1 MSKPGGKGSKAVAG
15 WKGAVAE
22 GRELRPPPGQPEKIR
37 LTVAYAER
45 YGLSA
50 KLPRNPAFG
59 GSIGAFR
66 IFRQLRTK
74 RLLYFIQASR
84 QDPGTHLAC
93 LISAISSKNPRQYTK
108 YSLRFL
114 NDLTKTMTAQS
125 AHRNPAET
133 PVCYLCSFE
142 MIE

>member
-45 YGLSA
+45 YGLIA
-50 KLPRNPAFG
+50 KLPRSPAPG

-66 IFRQLRTK
+66 VFRQLRTE
-74 RLLYFIQASR
+74 RLLFCFA
-84 QDPGTHLAC
+84 
-93 LISAISSKNPRQYTK
+93 
-108 YSLRFL
+108 
-114 NDLTKTMTAQS
+114 
-125 AHRNPAET
+125 
-133 PVCYLCSFE
+133 VSFE
-142 MIE
+142 QKKT